1 MSPIIQGF
9 LHVLHPLHFP
19 LLLLGVGLGIVVGCL
34 PGLTASVGIILLLP
48 FVFYLDV
55 STAMVMLCGAFC
67 GGIYGGSISA
77 ILISTPGTP
86 SAAATVLDGYPLAQ
100 KGEAGKAIGVAT
112 IASTTGGIISTFC
125 LMFFAPKLARIA
137 LEFGPEEYF
146 ALTVFGLTV
155 IASVAGRSLTKGLI
169 SGFFGLLLATVGLD
183 PVEGYAR
190 FSFDNP
196 NLMAGFS
203 LLPVLIGLF
212 AISQIFIQ
220 LEMIGRGIEKYD
232 QKIGKILPSVRE
244 LKKLFSIIISC
255 SFLGTFIGIIPGTG
269 GAIASFLAYNEAKRW
284 SKDPDSFG
292 KGNIAGVAAPEAAN
306 NGTTGGAMVPLLTL
320 GIPGDVVTAVML
332 GCLLLIGLRPG
343 PLLFKEKP
351 DVVASIFAGL
361 LVANVL
367 ILLLGFLSVRVF
379 PKVLKVPPSMLFS
392 IIFTLCF
399 LGAFSLSNSTY
410 DMFIALVFGIVGYIM
425 QKNGFPAAPTVLGII
440 LGPIAEDVLAR
451 SLIISHGDWSILFQS
466 PICIFFYVISAL
478 SVFYSLR
485 RQFVAKK
492 AKTGQSS
499 RE

>member
-1 MSPIIQGF
+1 VEAILQGF
-9 LHVLHPLHFP
+9 WHVLNPYHFP
-19 LLLLGVGLGIVVGCL
+19 FLVLGVALGIIVGAL

-48 FVFYLDV
+48 FVFNLDV

-125 LMFFAPKLARIA
+125 LMFFAPRLARVA
-137 LEFGPEEYF
+137 LQFGPEEYF

-155 IASVAGRSLTKGLI
+155 IASVAGKSLTKGLI
-169 SGFFGLLLATVGLD
+169 SGFFGLLVATVGLD

-190 FSFDNP
+190 YSFDIP

-203 LLPVLIGLF
+203 LLPVLIGVF

-220 LEMIGRGIEKYD
+220 LEAVGKKTAAYS
-232 QKIGKILPSVRE
+232 QKIGRVMPSWQE
-244 LKKLFSIIISC
+244 LKRLLVVIVSS

-269 GAIASFLAYNEAKRW
+269 GAIASFLAYNEARRW

-292 KGNIAGVAAPEAAN
+292 KGNIAGIAAPEAAN

-332 GCLLLIGLRPG
+332 GCLLLVGLKPG
-343 PLLFKEKP
+343 PLLFKESP
-351 DVVASIFAGL
+351 QVVNAIFAGL
-361 LVANVL
+361 LLANVL
-367 ILLLGFLSVRVF
+367 ILILGVVSVRVF
-379 PKVLKVPPSMLFS
+379 PKVLKVPPAILFP

-399 LGAFSLSNSTY
+399 LGAFSLNNSTY
-410 DMFIALVFGIVGYIM
+410 DMFIALVFGVVGYIM
-425 QKNGFPAAPTVLGII
+425 AKKGFPAAPIVLGII

-451 SLIISHGDWSILFQS
+451 ALIISHGDWTVLFKS
-466 PICIFFYVISAL
+466 PIALFFYAISLL
-478 SVFYSLR
+478 SMIYSLR
-485 RQFVAKK
+485 RKFAEDRKK
-492 AKTGQSS
+492 
-499 RE
+499 R